1 MILIC
6 LSWTN
11 RNTQGPTPHVVRTHV
26 IPKSLLLPKTRTT
39 AVDLTIDGNRQSQ
52 SRSSLNTIIRIIS
65 NNPVS
70 ASWGAFRVR

>member
-11 RNTQGPTPHVVRTHV
+11 RNTQDLTPHVVRTHV